1 MPSMHNRMQSV
12 QHQSTH
18 TIYHEARSQLGGSGK
33 YQKSLYTAHKEHEE
47 SKYMSM
53 AHIDESQSEE
63 SSDCEDVDEEGSI

>member
-1 MPSMHNRMQSV
+1 MGTSR
-12 QHQSTH
+12 
-18 TIYHEARSQLGGSGK
+18 K
-33 YQKSLYTAHKEHEE
+33 YQKSIYTVHKEHEE